1 MQSAVLYGTAVF
13 SSNVTGVDQHRAH
26 RSFDSGEYPMPHPRG
41 ALLKLRRLDMMT
53 TVMPERFGVSRASK
67 PITGITLWL
76 CTGPPNGTAALKQ
89 NPHEEELNWICK
101 CSHNPFTSIMW
112 HISEYSMQC
121 CCNIIFI
128 IIIVMYFYYSLF
140 IFLYL
145 VIILIL
151 VNFFVI
157 LCAFVFFL
165 FFLFLYYY
173 LGFIYF
179 YFSCS

>member
-1 MQSAVLYGTAVF
+1 MQSAVLYGAAVF

-41 ALLKLRRLDMMT
+41 ALLKLRRLDMMA

-101 CSHNPFTSIMW
+101 CSHDPFTSIMW

-145 VIILIL
+145 VLILIL
-151 VNFFVI
+151 VTFLVIYVLLSFFI
-157 LCAFVFFL
+157 LL
-165 FFLFLYYY
+165 FRFHLLFS
-173 LGFIYF
+173 
-179 YFSCS
+179 FS